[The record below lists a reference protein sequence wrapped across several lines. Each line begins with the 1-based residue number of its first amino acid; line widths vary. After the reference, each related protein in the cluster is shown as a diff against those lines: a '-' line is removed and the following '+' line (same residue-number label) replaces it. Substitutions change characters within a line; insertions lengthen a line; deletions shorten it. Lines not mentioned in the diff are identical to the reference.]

1 MKKSTFIAV
10 IALLVALCG
19 IVIALVAYLSRKKCV
34 VCDDLEDELFYD
46 DDNDDIEYYATQI
59 QQEDEACACEH
70 CGEEANPVQETENDG
85 QEPQE

>member
-19 IVIALVAYLSRKKCV
+19 TVIALVAYLNRKKCV

-59 QQEDEACACEH
+59 QQEDEPCTCEH
-70 CGEEANPVQETENDG
+70 CVEETAPVQEEA
-85 QEPQE
+85 E